1 MAGNLSSGG
10 HTKNYTCNPTVP
22 CLYGWMAAVIGPG
35 VGANIQAQK
44 NIEWTTEM
52 SIKLVKIDDEE

>member
-1 MAGNLSSGG
+1 M
-10 HTKNYTCNPTVP
+10 VP
-22 CLYGWMAAVIGPG
+22 CLYGWMAAVIGPR

-52 SIKLVKIDDEE
+52 LIKLVKIDDEK

>member
-1 MAGNLSSGG
+1 M
-10 HTKNYTCNPTVP
+10 VP
-22 CLYGWMAAVIGPG
+22 CLYGWMVAVIGPG

-52 SIKLVKIDDEE
+52 LIKLVKIDDEK